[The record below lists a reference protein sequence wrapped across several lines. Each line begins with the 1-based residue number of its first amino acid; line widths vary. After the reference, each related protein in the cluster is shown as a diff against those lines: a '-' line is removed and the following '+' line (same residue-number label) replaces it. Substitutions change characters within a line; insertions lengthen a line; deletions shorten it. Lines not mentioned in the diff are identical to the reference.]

1 MRRIYDQGAD
11 AYQVFTLRPTP
22 NPADDTEVTSKQ
34 QRIGLVLSG
43 GGSRGAYEAGVIMFL
58 RERLAHKLG
67 GHVPFHIVTGT
78 SVGAINAAFLA
89 ATAEEPA
96 TQGRRLLE
104 AWRSL
109 RLEEL
114 LSLGAIDLLKAF
126 KQVLRSDPPPP
137 KPGTFRYGGILD
149 TSGLERAVI
158 EIVPWR
164 NINHN
169 LKKGHIDALSV
180 SATHVGTG
188 HTVVFVH
195 SANPVPKAWSR
206 NPFVRHRAA
215 HIGPRH
221 VLASAAIPLLFP
233 AVKIGEEFFT
243 DGGLRQNTPMSPA
256 IRLGADKILLISL
269 RHVASHA
276 EEVTLSKEREA
287 AYPKP
292 LFLLGK
298 ALNALLLDHTE
309 YDIERMER
317 LNTILEAGQD
327 CFGSEFIDVISRKL
341 TEIRGAPIRH
351 IRAMHIRPSMDIGV
365 LASEFVA
372 RGKAMVQGR
381 MARTLLDRLAAR
393 ESSHENDLLSYFL
406 FDGNYASELIELGY
420 QDAASKEDEL
430 MKFFAE
436 DVTQ

>member
-1 MRRIYDQGAD
+1 M
-11 AYQVFTLRPTP
+11 
-22 NPADDTEVTSKQ
+22 
-34 QRIGLVLSG
+34 LSG
-43 GGSRGAYEAGVIMFL
+43 GGSRGAYEAGVLLFL
-58 RERLAHKLG
+58 RERLARRLG
-67 GHVPFHIVTGT
+67 GQVPLDIITGT

-89 ATAEEPA
+89 ATCDDLSR
-96 TQGRRLLE
+96 QHYRLVN

-109 RLEEL
+109 RMEEL
-114 LSLGAIDLLKAF
+114 LSLGALDLLKAV
-126 KQVLRSDPPPP
+126 KQIIRSDPPPP
-137 KPGTFRYGGILD
+137 EPGTFRYGGILE
-149 TSGLERAVI
+149 TSGLEKFVI
-158 EIVPWR
+158 ETIPWR

-169 LKKGHIDALSV
+169 LRKRHIQALAV

-195 SANPVPKAWSR
+195 SADPVPSGWSR
-206 NPFVRHRAA
+206 NPFVRHRTA

-256 IRLGADKILLISL
+256 IRLGADKILLVSL
-269 RHVASHA
+269 RHLASPVEDA
-276 EEVTLSKEREA
+276 ALTKEREA

-309 YDIERMER
+309 YDLERMER
-317 LNTILEAGQD
+317 LNSILQAGEE
-327 CFGSEFIDVISRKL
+327 CFGPEFVELISRKL
-341 TEIRGAPIRH
+341 IELRGAPIRN
-351 IRAMHIRPSMDIGV
+351 IRAMHIRPSVDIGI

-372 RGKAMVQGR
+372 KGKATIQGR
-381 MARTLLDRLAAR
+381 MARTLLERLSAR
-393 ESSHENDLLSYFL
+393 ESIHENDLLSYFL
-406 FDGNYASELIELGY
+406 FDGNFASELIELGY

-430 MKFFAE
+430 ASFFAG
-436 DVTQ
+436 DVVRPREVTA